1 MLTAG
6 PHTIVARAKDNEG
19 NTADSSTI
27 TITIQVTTSGNF
39 ELIYTAAGSNS
50 YGPMSSTGASADFT
64 GIGEKLTTS
73 SSLIGSAIKRV
84 AVILKKSGNTSG
96 TIFVRIRNSSGTI
109 VKEFGTIDAAAL
121 TTADQTFTLTAS
133 TAYILKAND
142 VVLVEWYGTGSLA
155 DIVNVKRS
163 GADVF
168 DGSNTYY
175 VTRKTSGS
183 YTNTTSRDMAGQW
196 FYET

>member
-1 MLTAG
+1 
-6 PHTIVARAKDNEG
+6 
-19 NTADSSTI
+19 
-27 TITIQVTTSGNF
+27 
-39 ELIYTAAGSNS
+39 
-50 YGPMSSTGASADFT
+50 MSSTGASADFT

-163 GADVF
+163 GADVV
-168 DGSNTYY
+168 DGTNTYY
-175 VTRKTSGS
+175 VARKTSGS
-183 YTNTTSRDMAGQW
+183 YTNTTNRDMAGQW